1 MKKELVVKPSVLVVE
16 DDVVLNRML
25 VRALD
30 KAGFEMGSAT
40 TWADAR
46 RQLDAHAPDVV
57 LLDMN
62 LPDANDF
69 GPLLE
74 IAHDRPT
81 IMLTAYGS
89 IDHAVRAMRLG
100 AADYLTKPVN
110 LDELELVIRR
120 VIDGNRQC
128 AGRAVDQAA
137 STVRRTPDLLG
148 DSAAMHAL
156 TELVVTV
163 ADSNVTVLITG
174 ESGVGKELV
183 AHAVHQA
190 SPRRNER
197 FVAVDCCTLQEAL
210 FESELFG
217 HERGAFTGADRR
229 KPGLIE
235 AAAGGTLFLDEI
247 GEIGPVLQAKLLRV
261 LETGRFR
268 RVGGV
273 ADLRADVRIV
283 AATNR
288 NLPNWVR
295 EGHFRTDLYYRLSA
309 FAIEVPPLR
318 ARREDIP
325 LLARYFAAKY
335 AKNGM
340 PVKFSPQTMQR
351 LDAHDWPGNV
361 RELRNVVERAV
372 LLASRTGVVEPQH
385 LPTFQP
391 EEPAPDSGDA
401 WASWRDR
408 EPTLDEI
415 ERTYLT
421 HLLDKY
427 NGNRRLVAE
436 VLGVAER
443 TAYRMLERHGM
454 K

>member
-1 MKKELVVKPSVLVVE
+1 VVPIEL
-16 DDVVLNRML
+16 
-25 VRALD
+25 
-30 KAGFEMGSAT
+30 
-40 TWADAR
+40 
-46 RQLDAHAPDVV
+46 
-57 LLDMN
+57 
-62 LPDANDF
+62 
-69 GPLLE
+69 
-74 IAHDRPT
+74 
-81 IMLTAYGS
+81 
-89 IDHAVRAMRLG
+89 
-100 AADYLTKPVN
+100 
-110 LDELELVIRR
+110 
-120 VIDGNRQC
+120 
-128 AGRAVDQAA
+128 
-137 STVRRTPDLLG
+137 
-148 DSAAMHAL
+148 
-156 TELVVTV
+156 
-163 ADSNVTVLITG
+163 
-174 ESGVGKELV
+174 
-183 AHAVHQA
+183 
-190 SPRRNER
+190 
-197 FVAVDCCTLQEAL
+197 
-210 FESELFG
+210 
-217 HERGAFTGADRR
+217 
-229 KPGLIE
+229 
-235 AAAGGTLFLDEI
+235 
-247 GEIGPVLQAKLLRV
+247 
-261 LETGRFR
+261 
-268 RVGGV
+268 
-273 ADLRADVRIV
+273 
-283 AATNR
+283 
-288 NLPNWVR
+288 
-295 EGHFRTDLYYRLSA
+295 
-309 FAIEVPPLR
+309 PPLR

-401 WASWRDR
+401 WASWRGR

>member
-1 MKKELVVKPSVLVVE
+1 MTKELVVKPSVLVVE

-288 NLPNWVR
+288 NLPSWVR

-401 WASWRDR
+401 WASWRGR